1 MSASLSLSQ
10 RTAARMAEMDTALG
24 TGEGGIAETVLGG
37 VLESLIMDHDT
48 GLIMSGWTWDD
59 PEACEKQLMALAARW
74 ALEDARESRTAA
86 EDPAA

>member
-10 RTAARMAEMDTALG
+10 RTAARMAEMDAALG
-24 TGEGGIAETVLGG
+24 TGEGGIAETVLAG
-37 VLESLIMDHDT
+37 VLDSLIMDHDA

-74 ALEDARESRTAA
+74 ALEDARESPAGG
-86 EDPAA
+86 EDPAP